1 MKMPKTAIIIVC
13 ISLIAVAAVVGWS
26 FIYTSDS
33 ITEQK
38 ALEKVKVLPEVQ
50 AFISELEEV
59 GKTASFRVEDR
70 GGAWSVQV
78 YEIVVRGGESHTAT
92 FNWYDVDKN
101 TGVISGEFEQ

>member
-1 MKMPKTAIIIVC
+1 MKIPKTAFIITGIGV
-13 ISLIAVAAVVGWS
+13 IAVAAVLSWS
-26 FIYTSDS
+26 FIYKSGD
-33 ITEQK
+33 IMEQE
-38 ALEKVKVLPEVQ
+38 ALEKIKALPEVQ
-50 AFISELEEV
+50 AFISELEEA